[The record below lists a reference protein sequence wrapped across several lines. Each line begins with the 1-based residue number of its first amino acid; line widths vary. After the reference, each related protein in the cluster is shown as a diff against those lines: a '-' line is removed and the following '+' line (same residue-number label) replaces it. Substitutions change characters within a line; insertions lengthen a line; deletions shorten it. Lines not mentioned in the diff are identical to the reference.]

1 MLGLR
6 KLKGINILEFKNK
19 YSKDI
24 EEVYNLKPLL
34 KSKDLI
40 KKKGYIF
47 INPQK
52 IYIMNEILI
61 KII

>member
-1 MLGLR
+1 M
-6 KLKGINILEFKNK
+6 
-19 YSKDI
+19 DI
-24 EEVYNLKPLL
+24 EEVYNLKQLL